1 MTPNEGRIG
10 VHLQHFLGQRTV
22 GTLVGGRAQDDWDVE
37 DLANLR
43 VGHDVLLVEGWV
55 PVSSELEKADLQVE
69 NQE

>member
-1 MTPNEGRIG
+1 
-10 VHLQHFLGQRTV
+10 
-22 GTLVGGRAQDDWDVE
+22 
-37 DLANLR
+37 